1 MKKLLKILVTI
12 GLVLT
17 LCSMVSSAALGDS
30 LWTEDSGSLYKKQ
43 PRDFKVG
50 DLITII
56 IVEQATASQKASSS
70 NWKNGSLTARPG
82 TGVLKDVVPELKGD
96 WESEYE
102 GTGSTTR
109 GGSLTAKLT
118 VTINE
123 ITPEGLL
130 LVEGR
135 QTIKVNNENQI
146 LTVKGKIRP
155 EDVSQY
161 NTVYSTY
168 VADAVIEYQGK
179 GTLGE
184 TQRPGILTRIFN
196 WIF

>member
-1 MKKLLKILVTI
+1 MKKIIKLSVII
-12 GLVLT
+12 GLVLS
-17 LCSMVSSAALGDS
+17 LLLISGAAFGDS
-30 LWTEDSGSLYKKQ
+30 LWTENSNSLYKSQ
-43 PRDFKVG
+43 PRSFKVG

-70 NWKNGSLTARPG
+70 NGKDGSLSAGPG
-82 TGVLKDVVPELKGD
+82 TGVLKDVIPELKGD
-96 WESEYE
+96 WESKYE

-118 VTINE
+118 VTISE

-130 LVEGR
+130 LVEGK
-135 QTIKVNNENQI
+135 QTIKVNNENQV

-155 EDVSQY
+155 EDVSQS

-179 GTLGE
+179 GTLGD

>member
-1 MKKLLKILVTI
+1 MRKFLKIAVTI
-12 GLVLT
+12 GMVLT
-17 LCSMVSSAALGDS
+17 LFLMSGAAMGDS
-30 LWTEDSGSLYKKQ
+30 LWTENSSSLYKNQ
-43 PRDFKVG
+43 PRNFKVG

-56 IVEQATASQKASSS
+56 IVEQATASQKAASS
-70 NWKNGSLTARPG
+70 NGKNGSLSAGPG
-82 TGVLKDVVPELKGD
+82 TGVLKDVIPDFKGD

-118 VTINE
+118 VTVSE
-123 ITPEGLL
+123 ISPEGIL
-130 LVEGR
+130 LVEGK
-135 QTIKVNNENQI
+135 QTIKVNKEDQI
-146 LTVKGKIRP
+146 LTVKGKVRP
-155 EDVSQY
+155 EDVSQA
-161 NTVYSTY
+161 NTVYSTF

>member
-1 MKKLLKILVTI
+1 
-12 GLVLT
+12 
-17 LCSMVSSAALGDS
+17 
-30 LWTEDSGSLYKKQ
+30 
-43 PRDFKVG
+43 
-50 DLITII
+50 
-56 IVEQATASQKASSS
+56 
-70 NWKNGSLTARPG
+70 
-82 TGVLKDVVPELKGD
+82 LKGD
-96 WESEYE
+96 WESKYE

-118 VTINE
+118 VTISE

-130 LVEGR
+130 LVEGK
-135 QTIKVNNENQI
+135 QTIKVNNENQV

-155 EDVSQY
+155 EDVSQS

-179 GTLGE
+179 GTLGD